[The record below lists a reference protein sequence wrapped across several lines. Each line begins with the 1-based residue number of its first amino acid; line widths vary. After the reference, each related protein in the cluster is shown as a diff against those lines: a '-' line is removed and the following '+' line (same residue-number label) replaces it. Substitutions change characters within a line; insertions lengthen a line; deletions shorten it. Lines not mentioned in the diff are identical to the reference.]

1 MQDFLNSNTLP
12 CNLTQRNKRM
22 YNNSLMSDIS
32 FIVKDNATGKKA
44 SIPAHKYVLSIGSPV
59 FFRMFYGELAEK
71 SDSMELVDADSESLL
86 EILRFL
92 YSDECKLT
100 ARCVLRVMYLAEK
113 YMVNGLLEICTDFLM
128 NEIDADNVFEMLTQ
142 CEFFR
147 DTEKLQQ
154 RCWNI
159 VDLQTRQCLLSKN
172 FMEISEGILND
183 LVKRDTLN
191 IDEQELFQAIL
202 TWAEVKCRMSCL
214 ESKPHNIKELLGDA
228 LSQIRVPLTKDP
240 GFFNFALESEIL
252 IPESRTKP
260 RFFQPNCRNLG
271 SSTLPEMRRD
281 CCSQFPW
288 QRRAL
293 KPFRCCRLS
302 VNEPPPLFAPYERTD
317 SFSFITDQAICI
329 SGVRIISSE
338 RKVNDAYTVTT
349 KLLEGNRSCLSC
361 VQATYSVQYD
371 GTEGLPGF
379 DVYFNEP
386 ILVKSGP
393 KYSITIFCPV
403 ELDLLQ
409 RIGKK
414 DEVNCEGVNF
424 YFPNSTHR
432 QFSELIFHPL
442 VQLW

>member
-1 MQDFLNSNTLP
+1 MQDFLNSKTLP
-12 CNLTQRNKRM
+12 CNLAERNKRM
-22 YNNSLMSDIS
+22 YNNSLMSDVS
-32 FIVKDNATGKKA
+32 FIVKDNATGNKA

-71 SDSMELVDADSESLL
+71 SGLVELVDADSESLL

-113 YMVNGLLEICTDFLM
+113 YMVNGLLEICADFLM
-128 NEIDADNVFEMLTQ
+128 NEIDADNVFEVLTQ
-142 CEFFR
+142 CENFR

-159 VDLQTRQCLLSKN
+159 VDLQTRQCLQAKN
-172 FMEISEGILND
+172 FMEISQGMLND
-183 LVKRDTLN
+183 LVRRDTLN
-191 IDEQELFQAIL
+191 IDEQELFEAIL

-214 ESKPHNIKELLGDA
+214 ESKPQNIKELIGDA
-228 LSQIRVPLTKDP
+228 LSQIRVPLTEGP
-240 GFFNFALESEIL
+240 GFFNFALELEFL
-252 IPESRTKP
+252 TPESLTKP
-260 RFFQPNCRNLG
+260 RFFQPNCSDQG
-271 SSTLPEMRRD
+271 SSTLTEMKRD
-281 CCSQFPW
+281 RCSQFPW

-338 RKVNDAYTVTT
+338 RKVNDIYTVTT
-349 KLLEGNRSCLSC
+349 KLFEGNRTCLSC
-361 VQATYSVQYD
+361 VQATYSVKYD

-386 ILVKSGP
+386 ILVKPGP

-403 ELDLLQ
+403 KLDLLQ

-414 DEVNCEGVNF
+414 VEVNCQGVNF
-424 YFPNSTHR
+424 YFPDSTHR

-442 VQLW
+442 VHLW